1 MSDNITAPETS
12 EHVTIFFADWCPFC
26 AKLIKNLNRTE
37 TPYELVD
44 VEADSPNTADIN
56 AWIESV
62 NDGNRI
68 VPTVLYS
75 DGTHATNPPASEVRA
90 KYAELAGE

>member
-1 MSDNITAPETS
+1 MSTNVATPETT

-26 AKLIKNLNRTE
+26 AKLIKNLDRTE

-44 VEADSPNTADIN
+44 VEADGTEDIN

-75 DGTHATNPPASEVRA
+75 DGTHATNPSASEVRA
-90 KYAELAGE
+90 KYAELSGE

>member
-1 MSDNITAPETS
+1 MTVQAPKTTAD
-12 EHVTIFFADWCPFC
+12 VTIFYADWCPFC
-26 AKLIKNLNRTE
+26 AKLIKNLDRTE

-44 VEADSPNTADIN
+44 VEGDNTDDIN
-56 AWIESV
+56 EWIKSV

-75 DGTHATNPPASEVRA
+75 DGTHETNPPASAVRN
-90 KYAELAGE
+90 KQEELAQA

>member
-1 MSDNITAPETS
+1 MSDNVATPETT

-26 AKLIKNLNRTE
+26 KRLLTDLNGLG
-37 TPYELVD
+37 TPHALVD
-44 VEADSPNTADIN
+44 AEAEGTEDIN

-68 VPTVLYS
+68 IPTVLYS
-75 DGTHATNPPASEVRA
+75 DGTHETNPPASSVRN
-90 KYAELAGE
+90 KQKELAES

>member
-1 MSDNITAPETS
+1 MATTPETT

-26 AKLIKNLNRTE
+26 AKLIKNLDRTE
-37 TPYELVD
+37 TPYEFVD
-44 VEADSPNTADIN
+44 VEADAPDTADIN

-75 DGTHATNPPASEVRA
+75 DGTHATNPSASEVRA

>member
-1 MSDNITAPETS
+1 MATTPETT

-26 AKLIKNLNRTE
+26 VKLIKNLDRTE

-44 VEADSPNTADIN
+44 VEGENTDDIN

-75 DGTHATNPPASEVRA
+75 DDTHATNPSASEVRA

>member
-1 MSDNITAPETS
+1 MTVRTPETNS
-12 EHVTIFFADWCPFC
+12 DVTIFYADWCPFC
-26 AKLIKNLNRTE
+26 AKLIKNLDRTE
-37 TPYELVD
+37 TPYELVN
-44 VEADSPNTADIN
+44 VEADSPDTADIN

-75 DGTHATNPPASEVRA
+75 DGTHATNPSASEVRA

>member
-1 MSDNITAPETS
+1 MSTNVATPETT

-26 AKLIKNLNRTE
+26 QRLISALNRTE
-37 TPYELVD
+37 TPHALVD
-44 VEADSPNTADIN
+44 AEAEGTEDIN

-75 DGTHATNPPASEVRA
+75 DGTHATNPSASEVRA

>member
-1 MSDNITAPETS
+1 MSTNVAAPETTK
-12 EHVTIFFADWCPFC
+12 HVTIFFADWCPFC
-26 AKLIKNLNRTE
+26 AKLIKNLDRTE
-37 TPYELVD
+37 TPHALVD
-44 VEADSPNTADIN
+44 VEAEGTEDIN

-75 DGTHATNPPASEVRA
+75 DGTHATNPSASEVRA